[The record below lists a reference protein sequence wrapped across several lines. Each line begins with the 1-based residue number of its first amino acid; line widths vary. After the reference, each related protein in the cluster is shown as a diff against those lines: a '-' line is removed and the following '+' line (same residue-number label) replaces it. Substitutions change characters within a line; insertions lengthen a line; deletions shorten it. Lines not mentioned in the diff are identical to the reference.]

1 MMSDPAITTK
11 ATRSW
16 WSTILK
22 RFRTRGDRL
31 GMGAKKRRDRDC
43 SDWRTWKSC
52 RASAS
57 SGRIGLRWAADP
69 SLRAMSASQWDG
81 YEGAVGA
88 DRRRFARGPSR
99 LSSMVGSYPRRA
111 RVDGIHVP
119 HTVLIDRKSTRLNS
133 SHVAISYAVFCL
145 NKKN

>member
-1 MMSDPAITTK
+1 MSDPAITTK

-16 WSTILK
+16 WSTIVK
-22 RFRTRGDRL
+22 RSRSRRDRR
-31 GMGAKKRRDRDC
+31 GMGAKKRRYRDC

-88 DRRRFARGPSR
+88 DRRRFARGPRSEEHTSELQSR
-99 LSSMVGSYPRRA
+99 GHLVCRLLLEKKKTEDKGQTEGVAVAVTIQPRRE
-111 RVDGIHVP
+111 RSRRG
-119 HTVLIDRKSTRLNS
+119 
-133 SHVAISYAVFCL
+133 
-145 NKKN
+145 

>member
-16 WSTILK
+16 WSTIVK
-22 RFRTRGDRL
+22 RSRSRRDRR
-31 GMGAKKRRDRDC
+31 GMGAKKRRYRDC

-111 RVDGIHVP
+111 RRSEE
-119 HTVLIDRKSTRLNS
+119 HTSELQSRGHLVCRL
-133 SHVAISYAVFCL
+133 L
-145 NKKN
+145 LEKKKESIKH